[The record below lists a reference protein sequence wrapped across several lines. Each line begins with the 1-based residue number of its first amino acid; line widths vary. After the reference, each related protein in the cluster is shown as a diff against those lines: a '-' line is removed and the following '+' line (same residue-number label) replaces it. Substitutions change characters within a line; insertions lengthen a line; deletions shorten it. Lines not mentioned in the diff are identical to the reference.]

1 VTIPA
6 DIITC
11 AKAAKIETVLEHRGI
26 KLHGKTTNRC
36 GACPRCGGD
45 DRFGINIKKQLWYC
59 RGCGVGGDVIALV
72 QFLDDCIFAEAIER
86 LTNHRPQSEP
96 KPTPVS
102 ETAEDYEAAQ
112 HRKAAWLWANRKPIK
127 GSIAEGYLRMRMRGQ
142 HGVMPPTLAFLPARK
157 PGQHPAM
164 IAAFGFCD
172 EPEPGIITAPSIVDA
187 VHLTLLVPDGSGKA
201 EVEKPKLV
209 VGRPLGRPIV
219 LAAAND
225 LLGLAITEG
234 IEDGLTA
241 RLIGIGVWVA
251 GNAPFMPSLADAV
264 PDYIDAITIYAHP
277 DKGEC
282 FALELAQ
289 ALDAR
294 GFRDVFIE
302 GIAR

>member
-6 DIITC
+6 NIIER
-11 AKAAKIETVLEHRGI
+11 AKAAKNETVLQRRGV
-26 KLHGKTTNRC
+26 KLRGKAVNRC

-45 DRFGINIKKQLWYC
+45 DRFGINVKKQLWYC

-72 QFLDDCIFAEAIER
+72 QFLDDCTFAEAIEK
-86 LTNHRPQSEP
+86 LTSYRPQSEP

-102 ETAEDYEAAQ
+102 ETTEDYEAAQ

-127 GSIAEGYLRMRMRGQ
+127 GSIAERYLRARGYR
-142 HGVMPPTLAFLPARK
+142 GVIPPTLAFLPARK
-157 PGQHPAM
+157 PTQHPAM
-164 IAAFGFCD
+164 IAAFGFCN
-172 EPEPGIITAPSIVDA
+172 EPQPGIIVAPSVVDS
-187 VHLTLLVPDGSGKA
+187 VHLTLLAPDGGGKA
-201 EVEKPKLV
+201 DVEKPKLL
-209 VGRPLGRPIV
+209 VGRPLGRPITIV
-219 LAAAND
+219 PPND

-241 RLIGIGVWVA
+241 CLTGLGVWVA
-251 GNAPFMPSLADAV
+251 GNAPLMPSLADAV

-277 DKGEC
+277 DNGER
-282 FALELAQ
+282 FALEHAQ

-294 GFRDVFIE
+294 GFRNVFIE

>member
-1 VTIPA
+1 MTIPA

-112 HRKAAWLWANRKPIK
+112 HRKAAMDARPPRPR
-127 GSIAEGYLRMRMRGQ
+127 SAARG
-142 HGVMPPTLAFLPARK
+142 MADR
-157 PGQHPAM
+157 
-164 IAAFGFCD
+164 
-172 EPEPGIITAPSIVDA
+172 
-187 VHLTLLVPDGSGKA
+187 
-201 EVEKPKLV
+201 
-209 VGRPLGRPIV
+209 V
-219 LAAAND
+219 LAR
-225 LLGLAITEG
+225 LAHGSEVLFDT
-234 IEDGLTA
+234 
-241 RLIGIGVWVA
+241 
-251 GNAPFMPSLADAV
+251 
-264 PDYIDAITIYAHP
+264 
-277 DKGEC
+277 
-282 FALELAQ
+282 Q
-289 ALDAR
+289 
-294 GFRDVFIE
+294 
-302 GIAR
+302 